1 MEEDADERRGR
12 IIFKVLFL
20 IQKVFS
26 LLQKE
31 YIYKHTETYTLV
43 FPNPIHK

>member
-1 MEEDADERRGR
+1 MIEEAGLYFE
-12 IIFKVLFL
+12 VLFL

-43 FPNPIHK
+43 FPSPIHK